1 MEGMATSTGNR
12 SFALVFALTMVSLP
26 FAALAGAATSLLARP
41 VSVGDVGRLFA
52 DAGSAF
58 ARSGAVAI
66 LTALLITLIG
76 LACSTAFA
84 SDTLRPEKAGRIR
97 ILTLVAPL
105 ALVPLFVGSG
115 SFAFIFREVAG
126 PVAQQFG
133 LGERGSSAWV
143 AIEIAAQ
150 LIRYIPLAL
159 WLTML
164 TSLQT
169 PSGIRTYARQIGV
182 TGGEYGR
189 IYLLSAWLQPV
200 LIVSAFAFQ
209 DAANDFSIAH
219 LFLRPSIATN
229 TELIG
234 HALSRSYFVDISLHS
249 PPDAIARLIVKGSVA
264 AIGFGGLFA
273 IIAWLTVWWVRSAPA
288 RTLRPVAQ
296 ELGVI
301 SWGLWPALLVLTATC
316 VLTAASLT
324 ILTPSAWTRLTLL
337 LPSGL
342 IALMT
347 AVTGWLIAAPIIF
360 VLRDRLRVQDRSAPR
375 AIALAGAIAIGIGFV
390 PPLALASA
398 ILGLVYQL
406 NIVGSVGNTQLLLFA
421 ELIRFTP
428 IAFVFLAPSVLSIP
442 DGRLDY
448 LKQAGATLR
457 SRLYVSF
464 FRPYVWLHLA
474 IILVIFNL
482 VLNESVIASVFQAD
496 IPNLADFVARATTG
510 RSADYGMVGSII
522 LLQATLFGALLLLWG
537 RSAAM
542 AWKRINA

>member
-1 MEGMATSTGNR
+1 MEGMATSAGSR
-12 SFALVFALTMVSLP
+12 GFALVFALTMVSLP
-26 FAALAGAATSLLARP
+26 FAALAGAATLLLARP

-182 TGGEYGR
+182 TGVEYGR
-189 IYLLSAWLQPV
+189 IYLLSAWLPPV

-219 LFLRPSIATN
+219 LFLRPSVATN

-249 PPDAIARLIVKGSVA
+249 PPDAIARLIVKGSAA
-264 AIGFGGLFA
+264 AIGFAGLFA
-273 IIAWLTVWWVRSAPA
+273 IIAWLTVRWARSSPA
-288 RTLRPVAQ
+288 RYPRPIVQ
-296 ELGVI
+296 NRGMI
-301 SWGLWPALLVLTATC
+301 SWGLWPTLAVLTATC

-324 ILTPSAWTRLTLL
+324 ILNPSSWTRLALL
-337 LPSGL
+337 KPSAL
-342 IALMT
+342 IALTT
-347 AVTGWLIAAPIIF
+347 AVIGWLVAAPIIF
-360 VLRDRLRVQDRSAPR
+360 VLRDKLRNQDRSAPR

-390 PPLALASA
+390 PPLTLASA
-398 ILGLVYQL
+398 ILGLAYQL
-406 NIVGSVGNTQLLLFA
+406 NIVGNVGNTQLLLVA

-428 IAFVFLAPSVLSIP
+428 IAFVFLAPSALSIP

-448 LKQAGATLR
+448 LKQAGATVH
-457 SRLYVSF
+457 SRLYVSYL
-464 FRPYVWLHLA
+464 RPYFWLHLA

-522 LLQATLFGALLLLWG
+522 LLQATLFGALLLIWG

-542 AWKRINA
+542 AWKRNNA

>member
-1 MEGMATSTGNR
+1 MEGMHTSVWNR
-12 SFALVFALTMVSLP
+12 RVPLAIAITMVSLP
-26 FAALAGAATSLLARP
+26 FVALMSAAILLLERSVSLGEA
-41 VSVGDVGRLFA
+41 GRLFA
-52 DAGSAF
+52 DSADAF

-66 LTALLITLIG
+66 ITALLVTLVG
-76 LACSTAFA
+76 FACSTAFA
-84 SDTLRPEKAGRIR
+84 SDSLRPERAGRIGLLAL
-97 ILTLVAPL
+97 IAPL
-105 ALVPLFVGSG
+105 ALVPLFIGSG

-143 AIEIAAQ
+143 AIEVAAQ

-159 WLTML
+159 WLTIL
-164 TSLQT
+164 VALQT
-169 PSGIRTYARQIGV
+169 PAGIRTYARQIGMSG
-182 TGGEYGR
+182 TEYGR
-189 IYLLSAWLQPV
+189 IHMFSAWLQPV
-200 LIVSAFAFQ
+200 LIVSAFSFQ
-209 DAANDFSIAH
+209 DAANDFSITY
-219 LFLRPSIATN
+219 LFLRPSVATD

-264 AIGFGGLFA
+264 AIGFAALFA
-273 IIAWLTVWWVRSAPA
+273 IIAWLTVRWVRSAPG
-288 RTLRPVAQ
+288 RTPQPIVQDR
-296 ELGVI
+296 GMI
-301 SWGLWPALLVLTATC
+301 FWGLWPTLAVLTTIC

-324 ILTPSAWTRLTLL
+324 ILTPSAWTRLALL

-347 AVTGWLIAAPIIF
+347 AILGWLIAAPIIF

-375 AIALAGAIAIGIGFV
+375 AMALAGAIAIGIGFV

-398 ILGLVYQL
+398 ILGLAYQF
-406 NIVGSVGNTQLLLFA
+406 NIVGNVGNTQLLLIA
-421 ELIRFTP
+421 ELMRFTP
-428 IAFVFLAPSVLSIP
+428 IAFVFLAPSALTIP

-448 LKQAGATLR
+448 LKQVGATVR
-457 SRLYVSF
+457 SRLYVTFIKPF
-464 FRPYVWLHLA
+464 FWMHLA

-522 LLQATLFGALLLLWG
+522 LLQATLFGALLLFWG

-542 AWKRINA
+542 AWKRNNA